1 MTAEESRPFYELMEI
16 SHLYSRRNLSTKA
29 LEFKNQATQ
38 VGLLPIEEDKP
49 FATMAVETYLDYG
62 FDYVLVG
69 MKKPEYVD
77 QLKHLF

>member
-1 MTAEESRPFYELMEI
+1 MEA
-16 SHLYSRRNLSTKA
+16 SQLYSRRNLSNRA
-29 LEFKNQATQ
+29 NEFKKQAQ
-38 VGLLPIEEDKP
+38 QIGLLPDSDARP
-49 FATMAVETYLDYG
+49 FATMVIETYLDYG